1 MEEETGIKLR
11 IPISRENL
19 LIFIAMS
26 LKKGEKVGMIRT
38 YISALREAH
47 IIKGLPLNKVANDP
61 LVKVILKGKTNEE
74 SAQKKPEKT
83 SITSQ
88 TMRTVRND
96 LKMTKLSNHDKTAI
110 WCVLSWLLLGSL
122 RVSELLGSSKKKY
135 EFDTMK
141 TLRWDDV
148 EILHESEGA
157 KKVAVIRLHLRATKT
172 E

>member
-1 MEEETGIKLR
+1 
-11 IPISRENL
+11 
-19 LIFIAMS
+19 
-26 LKKGEKVGMIRT
+26 
-38 YISALREAH
+38 
-47 IIKGLPLNKVANDP
+47 
-61 LVKVILKGKTNEE
+61 
-74 SAQKKPEKT
+74 
-83 SITSQ
+83 
-88 TMRTVRND
+88 MRTLRNNF
-96 LKMTKLSNHDKTAI
+96 KMTKLSNHDKIAI

-172 E
+172 EKTAPSQVVEIPHTTGLLCPYIAFWAWIKT